1 MDPNS
6 SNAEESPS
14 AGLEPSARP
23 PVALPEPSF
32 DSLGSAPYA
41 HEEPIPMIDVHPPH
55 QPVHTWKD
63 FLIHMSAI
71 CLGLLIAIGLEQS
84 VEYLHR
90 RHQAREARA
99 SIQQELKENA
109 TIVQQNLTTLVA
121 DQSELA
127 KDMDVL
133 NSNVP
138 DAQTLPA
145 LQYSPY
151 LRRQHDAAWNA
162 AKTDGSIALIAPQ
175 EIGAAN
181 YFYSSSSEPLP
192 LLFAY
197 IADME
202 AAAAIVDHA
211 RIAGKLDQSEREQL
225 RILTASSI
233 GRAKF
238 LTEVA
243 EGQSKA
249 LKRSNLDP

>member
-1 MDPNS
+1 
-6 SNAEESPS
+6 
-14 AGLEPSARP
+14 
-23 PVALPEPSF
+23 
-32 DSLGSAPYA
+32 
-41 HEEPIPMIDVHPPH
+41 MIDIHPSTH
-55 QPVHTWKD
+55 AANTWRE
-63 FLIHMSAI
+63 FFIHIATI
-71 CLGLLIAIGLEQS
+71 VLGLLIAIGLEQS
-84 VEYLHR
+84 VEYFHH

-99 SIQQELKENA
+99 SIQRELVENA
-109 TIVQQNLTTLVA
+109 SIVQQNLTKLTS
-121 DQSELA
+121 DQAELA

-133 NSNVP
+133 NSNAP
-138 DAQTLPA
+138 DAQTLPV
-145 LQYSPY
+145 LKYSPY

-192 LLFAY
+192 LVFAY
-197 IADME
+197 LADME

-211 RIAGKLDQSEREQL
+211 RIARKLDQSERDQL

-238 LTEVA
+238 LAEVA

-249 LKRSNLDP
+249 LKASKLDH